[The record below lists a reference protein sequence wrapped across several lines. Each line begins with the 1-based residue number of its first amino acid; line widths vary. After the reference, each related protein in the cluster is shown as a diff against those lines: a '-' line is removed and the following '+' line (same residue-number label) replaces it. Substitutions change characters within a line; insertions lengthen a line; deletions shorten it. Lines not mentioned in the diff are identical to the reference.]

1 MRLEIFTLFQLKDN
15 TRKSVDELNVGQ
27 ESQAA
32 EERLSGLG
40 EKFGPSV
47 VPGHCP
53 PEEQG

>member
-27 ESQAA
+27 ESPAA

-40 EKFGPSV
+40 EKFHPSV